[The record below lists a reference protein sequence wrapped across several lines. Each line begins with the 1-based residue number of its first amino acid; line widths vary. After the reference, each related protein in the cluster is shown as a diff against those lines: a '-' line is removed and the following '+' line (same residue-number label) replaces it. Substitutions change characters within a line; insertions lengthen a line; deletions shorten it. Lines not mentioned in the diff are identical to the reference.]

1 MSDIGQKRPM
11 PVNQKTVPKARKGR
25 PKKKPDYDKK
35 KTIEELLLKATSLF
49 GEPYDDRGF
58 RSPDAPTIAS
68 VAEQM
73 GTTAVRVRKLLITA
87 DFFSTSV
94 SRKVIELHRAGF
106 TMKQI
111 MEKTGLGEASVYS
124 YLPYSKGVYNL
135 EDATLSAEQG
145 RQFRLRRN
153 TCDELV
159 LHIDGDE
166 ADAYLLKTIEVFEN
180 YTFRDME
187 GLPLRYTIKDN
198 SLCFNRNDGRISMEE
213 VFDYFHELK
222 NKKESGKQ
230 LTPGASYLFAIFLRF
245 GLIES
250 E

>member
-1 MSDIGQKRPM
+1 M
-11 PVNQKTVPKARKGR
+11 
-25 PKKKPDYDKK
+25 DKK

-111 MEKTGLGEASVYS
+111 MERTGLGEASVYS

-135 EDATLSAEQG
+135 EDATLSE
-145 RQFRLRRN
+145 
-153 TCDELV
+153 
-159 LHIDGDE
+159 
-166 ADAYLLKTIEVFEN
+166 
-180 YTFRDME
+180 
-187 GLPLRYTIKDN
+187 
-198 SLCFNRNDGRISMEE
+198 
-213 VFDYFHELK
+213 
-222 NKKESGKQ
+222 
-230 LTPGASYLFAIFLRF
+230 
-245 GLIES
+245 
-250 E
+250 

>member
-1 MSDIGQKRPM
+1 MSDIGQKRAI
-11 PVNQKTVPKARKGR
+11 VSRARKGR

-35 KTIEELLLKATSLF
+35 RTIEDLLLKATSLF

-73 GTTAVRVRKLLITA
+73 GTTSVRVRKLLITA
-87 DFFSTSV
+87 GFFSTSI
-94 SRKVIELHRAGF
+94 SRKVIELYRDGS
-106 TMKQI
+106 TIKQI
-111 MEKTGLGEASVYS
+111 VERTGLGEASIYS

-145 RQFRLRRN
+145 RLFRLRKN
-153 TCDELV
+153 ACEELAAHRD
-159 LHIDGDE
+159 LDDADMYFQSAIE
-166 ADAYLLKTIEVFEN
+166 AFEN
-180 YTFRDME
+180 YTFRDEE
-187 GLPLRYTIKDN
+187 GFPLRYVIKDN
-198 SLCFNRNDGRISMEE
+198 SLCFNRTDGQISMEG
-213 VFDYFHELK
+213 VLRCFHGLK
-222 NKKESGKQ
+222 QKQGSGEQ
-230 LTPGASYLFAIFLRF
+230 LTTGASYISAVFLRI